1 MWIRQSNLKTIGR
14 AFNQTRKA
22 FIAAIA
28 TIASVAVALG
38 IDTPAELN
46 EQWVSLMWS
55 GLGAWAAT
63 FGVPNK

>member
-1 MWIRQSNLKTIGR
+1 MIGFKL
-14 AFNQTRKA
+14 AIGKTRKA
-22 FIAAIA
+22 FIAAISA
-28 TIASVAVALG
+28 IVSVAVALG
-38 IDTPAELN
+38 IDTPAELS

>member
-1 MWIRQSNLKTIGR
+1 MRIRQSNLKAIGR
-14 AFNQTRKA
+14 SVNQTRKA
-22 FIAAIA
+22 FIAAISA
-28 TIASVAVALG
+28 VVSVAVALG
-38 IDTPAELN
+38 IDTPAELG